1 MLSIRAAAPADIPVI
16 LYFIRSLALYER
28 EPDAVKTT
36 EADLL
41 RDGFGAHPRFECLI
55 AEEGR
60 ESGDQAA
67 WGAQEQSRPVGFA
80 LFFYNYST
88 WRGRAGIH
96 LEDLF
101 VMPEFRGRGIGKRL
115 LSRVAARAVEQGL
128 DRLRW
133 DVLEWNQTAIDF
145 YRSIGAQFLSEWRIM
160 RVTGEALESLGSSAA
175 DGVNCGASAGKARA
189 KQAGVPGT
197 RSLCAGV
204 EEGGSIGTA
213 KPSNLE
219 RRS

>member
-1 MLSIRAAAPADIPVI
+1 MFSIRAAVPSDIPII
-16 LYFIRSLALYER
+16 LHFIRSLALYER
-28 EPDAVKTT
+28 EPDAVQTT

-60 ESGDQAA
+60 EAGDPAG
-67 WGAQEQSRPVGFA
+67 GASREQSRPVGFA
-80 LFFYNYST
+80 LYFYNYST

-101 VMPEFRGRGIGKRL
+101 VMPEFRGRGIGEGL
-115 LSRVAARAVEQGL
+115 LARVAARAVEQGF
-128 DRLRW
+128 DRVRW

-160 RVTGEALESLGSSAA
+160 RVTGEALESLASSAA
-175 DGVNCGASAGKARA
+175 SWAIAG
-189 KQAGVPGT
+189 
-197 RSLCAGV
+197 
-204 EEGGSIGTA
+204 
-213 KPSNLE
+213 E